1 MNGSFR
7 LSMTWLHNW
16 GGLVV
21 GWLLFCVF
29 LTGTTAYARF
39 EITRWMQPE
48 RIAATNSPA
57 AAAAAIA
64 SLSREAPQARRW
76 LITMPDERRTA
87 TQVYVY
93 NPPGIQPAFRKLA
106 LEPADG
112 RPVQARAT
120 FGGDFLY
127 YFHFDLR
134 VPGLVGRY
142 LIGAA
147 GVALL
152 VALITGFVIHRR
164 VFWDFFTFRPNR
176 SRTRLWMDVHNALG
190 IIVLPYH
197 ALITV
202 TGLVPLMLLYMPWG
216 LQAAFGDRPATFNT
230 AVYAEPP
237 PVAVAGRPAPLTA
250 IEPLLAEAA
259 RRWDGGRPGWII
271 IDNPGDAA
279 ATILLKRTDSDRV
292 VISPQAIL
300 FDGTTGA
307 VREVWEGTGGAAATR
322 AGAYGLH
329 MMRFADT
336 PLRLA
341 MILCGLA
348 GTAMIGTGQ
357 VYWIIKRR
365 KREATPSFGLRLAD
379 GANLAVMVGL
389 PIAIAAYFWAN
400 RLLPAGLAGRETF
413 EALTFFAAWFLTA
426 LHPALRGVQR
436 AWGEQLA
443 AAALLWTA
451 LPVLNAL
458 TSEAHLGVTLARGLW
473 GVAGIDLTAL
483 ATGALFGLLAW
494 RRVRAGGWRNA
505 AARGPLQDAA
515 ARVK

>member
-29 LTGTTAYARF
+29 LTGTTAYARH

-48 RIAATNSPA
+48 RVEAADSPN

-64 SLSREAPQARRW
+64 TLSREAPQARRW
-76 LITMPDERRTA
+76 LIMLPDERETA

-93 NPPGIQPAFRKLA
+93 NRPGVQPGFRRLT

-120 FGGDFLY
+120 YGGDFLY

-134 VPGLVGRY
+134 IPGVAGRY
-142 LIGAA
+142 LVGIA

-164 VFWDFFTFRPNR
+164 VFWDFFAFRPNR

-190 IIVLPYH
+190 ILVLPYH

-202 TGLVPLMLLYMPWG
+202 TGLVPLMLLYLPWG
-216 LQAAFGDRPATFNT
+216 LQAAFGDRPAEFNA
-230 AVYAEPP
+230 AVYAEPMP
-237 PVAVAGRPAPLTA
+237 PAASGRAAALAAV
-250 IEPLLAEAA
+250 EPLLAEAA
-259 RRWDGGRPGWII
+259 RRWDGGRPGRVVV
-271 IDNPGDAA
+271 DNPGDAA
-279 ATILLKRTDSDRV
+279 ATILVKRTDADRV
-292 VISPQAIL
+292 VITPEAIL

-307 VREVWEGTGGAAATR
+307 VRKVWDGTGGAAATR

-329 MMRFADT
+329 MMRFADA

-365 KREATPSFGLRLAD
+365 KREASASFGLRLAD

-389 PIAIAAYFWAN
+389 PVAIAAYFWAN
-400 RLLPAGLAGRETF
+400 RLLPAGLAGRETL
-413 EALTFFAAWFLTA
+413 EVVAFFAAWLLAA
-426 LHPALRGVQR
+426 LHPVLRGVQW
-436 AWGEQLA
+436 AWGEQMA
-443 AAALLWTA
+443 AAALLWIA
-451 LPVLNAL
+451 LPVVNAL
-458 TSEAHLGVTLARGLW
+458 TSHAHLGVTLARGLW
-473 GVAGIDLTAL
+473 GVAGIDLSAL
-483 ATGALFGLLAW
+483 AAGALFALLAW
-494 RRVRAGGWRNA
+494 RRFHA
-505 AARGPLQDAA
+505 AHRRIDQPRGALL
-515 ARVK
+515 RRGL

>member
-1 MNGSFR
+1 MNGSVR

-29 LTGTTAYARF
+29 LTGTTAYARH

-48 RIAATNSPA
+48 RVEATDSPNAAATA
-57 AAAAAIA
+57 VAT
-64 SLSREAPQARRW
+64 LSREAPQARRW
-76 LITMPDERRTA
+76 LIMLPDERETA

-93 NPPGIQPAFRKLA
+93 NRPGVQPGFRRLA

-134 VPGLVGRY
+134 IPGVAGRY
-142 LIGAA
+142 LVGIA

-164 VFWDFFTFRPNR
+164 VFWDFFAFRPNR
-176 SRTRLWMDVHNALG
+176 SRARLWMDVHNALG
-190 IIVLPYH
+190 ILVLPYH

-202 TGLVPLMLLYMPWG
+202 TGLVPLMLLYLPWG
-216 LQAAFGDRPATFNT
+216 LQAAFGDRPAEFNA
-230 AVYAEPP
+230 AVYAEPVP
-237 PVAVAGRPAPLTA
+237 PAASGRAAPLTA
-250 IEPLLAEAA
+250 VEPLLAEAA
-259 RRWDGGRPGWII
+259 RRWDGGRAGRIV

-279 ATILLKRTDSDRV
+279 ATILVKRTDSDRV
-292 VISPQAIL
+292 VITPEAIL
-300 FDGTTGA
+300 FDGATGA
-307 VREVWEGTGGAAATR
+307 VLRVWDGTGGAAATR
-322 AGAYGLH
+322 AAAYGLH

-336 PLRLA
+336 SLRLA

-365 KREATPSFGLRLAD
+365 KREAAASFGLRLAD
-379 GANLAVMVGL
+379 GANLAVMIGL
-389 PIAIAAYFWAN
+389 PVAIAAYFWAN
-400 RLLPAGLAGRETF
+400 RLLPAGLAGRETL
-413 EALTFFAAWFLTA
+413 EILAFFAAWLLAA

-443 AAALLWTA
+443 AAAALWTA
-451 LPVLNAL
+451 LPLLNAL
-458 TSEAHLGVTLARGLW
+458 TSHAHLGVTLARGLW

-483 ATGALFGLLAW
+483 ATGALFALLA
-494 RRVRAGGWRNA
+494 RNRLRAAHRPMAGQG
-505 AARGPLQDAA
+505 ARPVAQS
-515 ARVK
+515 

>member
-7 LSMTWLHNW
+7 LSMTWLHTW
-16 GGLVV
+16 GGLIT

-29 LTGTTAYARF
+29 LTGTTAYARH

-48 RIAATNSPA
+48 RIEATGSPNA
-57 AAAAAIA
+57 AAAAVAT
-64 SLSREAPQARRW
+64 LSREAPQARRW
-76 LITMPDERRTA
+76 LILLPDERETA

-93 NPPGIQPAFRKLA
+93 NPPGVQPGFRRMA

-134 VPGLVGRY
+134 LPGVAGRY
-142 LIGAA
+142 LVGAA
-147 GVALL
+147 AVVLL

-164 VFWDFFTFRPNR
+164 VFWDFFTPSPTR
-176 SRTRLWMDVHNALG
+176 SRPRAWMDMHNGLG
-190 IIVLPYH
+190 IIALPYH
-197 ALITV
+197 ALITL
-202 TGLVPLMLLYMPWG
+202 TGLVPLMLLYLPWG
-216 LQAAFGDRPATFNT
+216 LQAAYGGRQADFAA
-230 AVYAEPP
+230 AVYGEPP
-237 PVAVAGRPAPLTA
+237 ARAAAGRPAPLVPLQ
-250 IEPLLAEAA
+250 PLLDEAA
-259 RRWDGGRPGWII
+259 RRWGGGQAGRIV

-279 ATILLKRTDSDRV
+279 ATILVKRTDADRV
-292 VISPQAIL
+292 VITPEAVL
-300 FDGTTGA
+300 FDGTDGTVLRVWNGDGA
-307 VREVWEGTGGAAATR
+307 AAATR

-329 MMRFADT
+329 MMRFADA

-357 VYWIIKRR
+357 VYWVLKRR
-365 KREATPSFGLRLAD
+365 KREGASRGLRLAD

-389 PIAIAAYFWAN
+389 PIAIAAYLWAN
-400 RLLPAGLAGRETF
+400 RLLPAGLAGREML
-413 EALTFFAAWFLTA
+413 EVGAFFAAWLLAA
-426 LHPALRGVQR
+426 LHPALRGVRR

-443 AAALLWTA
+443 AAAFLWTA
-451 LPVLNAL
+451 LPLVNAL
-458 TSEAHLGVTLARGLW
+458 TSHAHLGVTLAGGLW

-483 ATGALFGLLAW
+483 AAGSLFAW
-494 RRVRAGGWRNA
+494 LGRRPAVTVPPETAPAPGRAA
-505 AARGPLQDAA
+505 
-515 ARVK
+515 